1 MLARLASCANTLYYH
16 PKEAKSIIAEPPGN
30 CKEVFMELINS
41 KPMLIVEEAVNELHR
56 LSSLCSVITWIV
68 DDNTPEITAI
78 GDTVELLRKGLDTQI
93 KTLDNIQW

>member
-1 MLARLASCANTLYYH
+1 
-16 PKEAKSIIAEPPGN
+16 
-30 CKEVFMELINS
+30 MELINS

>member
-1 MLARLASCANTLYYH
+1 
-16 PKEAKSIIAEPPGN
+16 
-30 CKEVFMELINS
+30 METINS
-41 KPMLIVEEAVNELHR
+41 EPMFIVEEAVNELQR
-56 LSSLCSVITWIV
+56 LSSLCLVITWKS